1 MVVVWGVGGG
11 KGWSSGDSICF
22 PPKWINFK
30 SWMRTKYY
38 VSWVLLTVLVLA
50 PCCFFPD
57 TLPTLNL
64 IHNRRH
70 RTMLLSATTKL
81 SLLNTFFCS
90 FLFPWSVNVTL
101 DPQTCLFSKW
111 REFRIILF
119 LKKIVSIKCRVF
131 IKTQHLLEC
140 YKFELRMKLEYAN
153 TIKNILQYLMIPFLI
168 C

>member
-1 MVVVWGVGGG
+1 MVVVWGVGVGG
-11 KGWSSGDSICF
+11 GGRWSSGDSICF

-50 PCCFFPD
+50 PWCFFQIHFQPA
-57 TLPTLNL
+57 LPTLNL

-81 SLLNTFFCS
+81 LLLNTFFCS

-119 LKKIVSIKCRVF
+119 KKK
-131 IKTQHLLEC
+131 K
-140 YKFELRMKLEYAN
+140 
-153 TIKNILQYLMIPFLI
+153 
-168 C
+168 